1 MRSFRKDS
9 ENLRDTRIAYTF
21 LLSLALVCAIL
32 GIVATQLGGDLQRS
46 EMQSTYEVL
55 TLCADALEAW
65 SVADGAGERYAAS
78 VRFENAA
85 ASLPSEVE
93 LEPILSLADYMR
105 MGESAKERVRA
116 FADTFALL
124 SSIDYTSESEAR
136 RIIAETLGGVS
147 DKVLGDTAANSAAA
161 VEVPPPEVLAYTKRV
176 AEGTVKTLFGGN
188 AVGLELI
195 EGEGGSWITETENL
209 RMSFSG
215 ADGSLEGFVY
225 IRVGDAPG
233 NNISE
238 ADRLSVALEF
248 YKSTRRGV
256 GGASVGNGGEVCGF
270 TLCEITDGEERWHI
284 TVDAHGRVWSL
295 TKVKR

>member
-32 GIVATQLGGDLQRS
+32 GIVATQLGGDLQKS
-46 EMQSTYEVL
+46 EMQSTYEAL

-65 SVADGAGERYAAS
+65 SSADSAGERYAAS
-78 VRFENAA
+78 LRFENAA
-85 ASLPSEVE
+85 VGLPSEVE

-105 MGESAKERVRA
+105 MGRSAEGRVRA

-124 SSIDYTSESEAR
+124 SSIDYTSGAEAR

-147 DKVLGDTAANSAAA
+147 DEIFGEVNTKPA
-161 VEVPPPEVLAYTKRV
+161 VQTQLQPPEVLAYTKKV
-176 AEGTVKTLFGGN
+176 AQRTVKTLFGGN

-195 EGEGGSWITETENL
+195 ESEGGSWITETENL

-225 IRVGDAPG
+225 IRVGDAPS

-238 ADRLSVALEF
+238 ADRLSAALEF
-248 YKSTRRGV
+248 YKSTRRGA
-256 GGASVGNGGEVCGF
+256 GGASVDNGGEVCGF

>member
-32 GIVATQLGGDLQRS
+32 GIVATQLGGDLQKS
-46 EMQSTYEVL
+46 ELQDCYKAL

-65 SVADGAGERYAAS
+65 SEADGAEARYAAS

-105 MGESAKERVRA
+105 MGQSAEGRVRA

-124 SSIDYTSESEAR
+124 SSIDYTSEAEAR

-147 DKVLGDTAANSAAA
+147 DKVLGDALAKPA
-161 VEVPPPEVLAYTKRV
+161 VVAEIPPPEVLAYTKRV

-188 AVGLELI
+188 ALGLELSQS
-195 EGEGGSWITETENL
+195 EKGSWVTETENL

-225 IRVGDAPG
+225 IRVGNAPSD
-233 NNISE
+233 ILSE
-238 ADRLSVALEF
+238 AERLSAALEF
-248 YKSTRRGV
+248 YKSTRRTA
-256 GGASVGNGGEVCGF
+256 GGASVKNASEACGF
-270 TLCEITDGEERWHI
+270 TLCEISDGEENWHI
-284 TVDAHGRVWSL
+284 TVDAHGRIWSL